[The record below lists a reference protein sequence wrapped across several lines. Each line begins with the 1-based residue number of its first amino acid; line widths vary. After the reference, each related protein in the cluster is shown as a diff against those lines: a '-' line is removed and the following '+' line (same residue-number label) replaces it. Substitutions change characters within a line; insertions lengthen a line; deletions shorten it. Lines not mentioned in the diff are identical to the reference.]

1 MRKCFLWLFTF
12 LAGCGLL
19 LPGTPALA
27 DPSIR
32 LFDDAGHAV
41 VLDAPARRI
50 VSLAPYLT
58 ELLYAAGAGDAIVGT
73 SEFSDYPQAARDI
86 PRIGGG
92 AGLDIE
98 SIIALQPDLVVAW
111 QSGNP
116 EGQLERLQALGT
128 TLFLSEPRQLLDVPG
143 TLVRLGKLAGSEQA
157 AQAAVRSFEVRHRKL
172 QQRYSGRPTVDV
184 FYQVWRQPLMTVNGE
199 HLISDVIRLCGGRN
213 VFSDLP
219 VLAPQIDIEAVLAA
233 DPAVI
238 IVGTGG
244 TSETAELQEWT
255 RWPML
260 AAVARG
266 HVYGVQREL
275 LVRHS
280 PRILDGAEQ
289 VCGILEKVRGEKS
302 EKSEVKREE

>member
-1 MRKCFLWLFTF
+1 MRTRFLWLVAT
-12 LAGCGLL
+12 LAACAPL
-19 LPGTPALA
+19 LPVPAQPA
-27 DPSIR
+27 VQVV
-32 LFDDAGHAV
+32 DDAGHTVELA
-41 VLDAPARRI
+41 APARRI

-58 ELLYAAGAGDAIVGT
+58 ELLFAAGAGEAIVGT
-73 SEFSDYPQAARDI
+73 SEFSDYPAAARDI

-92 AGLDIE
+92 GGLDIE
-98 SIIALQPDLVVAW
+98 AIIALQPDLVVAW

-116 EGQLERLQALGT
+116 GGQLERLQALGM

-143 TLVRLGKLAGSEQA
+143 TLARLGQLAGSEQA
-157 AQAAVRSFEVRHRKL
+157 AQAAVRAYETRHLGL
-172 QQRYSGRPTVDV
+172 QQRYSARPAVAV

-213 VFSDLP
+213 VFSNLP

-233 DPAVI
+233 DPEVI

-244 TSETAELQEWT
+244 TSETAELQDWS
-255 RWPML
+255 RWPVL
-260 AAVARG
+260 AAVEQG
-266 HVYGVQREL
+266 HLYGVQREL

-289 VCGILEKVRGEKS
+289 LCRILEKVRS
-302 EKSEVKREE
+302 ER

>member
-1 MRKCFLWLFTF
+1 MVVF
-12 LAGCGLL
+12 LL
-19 LPGTPALA
+19 LQWPLVSLQAAITVT
-27 DPSIR
+27 
-32 LFDDAGHAV
+32 DDAGQQ
-41 VLDAPARRI
+41 VLLEQPARRI
-50 VSLAPYLT
+50 VSLAPYLG
-58 ELLYAAGAGDAIVGT
+58 ELLFAAGAGKAVVGV
-73 SEFSDYPQAARDI
+73 SEFSDYPEAAAAVKHV
-86 PRIGGG
+86 GGG
-92 AGLDIE
+92 SGLDLEAIL
-98 SIIALQPDLVVAW
+98 ALQPDLVVAW

-116 EGQLERLQALGT
+116 VNQVERLRSLGLT
-128 TLFLSEPRQLLDVPG
+128 VFLSEPRQLLDVPG

>member
-1 MRKCFLWLFTF
+1 MRKCCLWLFTL
-12 LAGCGLL
+12 LATCSGLL
-19 LPGTPALA
+19 PDSLALA
-27 DPSIR
+27 DPAIEV
-32 LFDDAGHAV
+32 LDDAGHAV
-41 VLDAPARRI
+41 VLNAPARRI

-58 ELLYAAGAGDAIVGT
+58 ELLYAAGAGDMIVGT
-73 SEFSDYPQAARDI
+73 SEFSDYPAAARDI
-86 PRIGGG
+86 PRVSGG

-98 SIIALQPDLVVAW
+98 AVIALQPDLVLAW

-116 EGQLERLQALGT
+116 EGQLERLQALGMP
-128 TLFLSEPRQLLDVPG
+128 LFLSEPRRLPDVPR
-143 TLVRLGKLAGSEQA
+143 TLVRLGKLAGSEPV
-157 AQAAVRSFEVRHRKL
+157 AQAAARAFEARYREL
-172 QQRYSGRPTVDV
+172 QQRYSGRPTVAV

-238 IVGTGG
+238 IAGTGG
-244 TSETAELQEWT
+244 TSETVELQDWK

-266 HVYGVQREL
+266 NLYGVQREL

-289 VCGILEKVRGEKS
+289 VCGILEKVRS
-302 EKSEVKREE
+302 EK

>member
-1 MRKCFLWLFTF
+1 MRGRILC
-12 LAGCGLL
+12 L
-19 LPGTPALA
+19 LPMLVCCGMLLPDTPVLA
-27 DPSIR
+27 DSPIR
-32 LFDDAGHAV
+32 VRDDAGHV
-41 VLDAPARRI
+41 VELDAPARRI
-50 VSLAPYLT
+50 VSLAPNLT
-58 ELLYAAGAGDAIVGT
+58 ELLFAAGAGDRVAGT
-73 SEFSDYPQAARDI
+73 SEFSDYPAAARNI

-98 SIIALQPDLVVAW
+98 AIIALQPDLVVAW
-111 QSGNP
+111 ESGNP
-116 EGQLERLQALGT
+116 DGQLERLQRLGM

-143 TLVRLGKLAGSEQA
+143 TLVRLGQLAGSEQVAEA
-157 AQAAVRSFEVRHRKL
+157 AARAFELRYREL
-172 QQRYSGRPTVDV
+172 QRRYSTRPTVTV

-244 TSETAELQEWT
+244 TSEIAELQDWQ
-255 RWPML
+255 RWSML
-260 AAVARG
+260 TAVAQG
-266 HVYGVQREL
+266 HLYGVQREL

-289 VCGILEKVRGEKS
+289 VCGILEKVRNGEVRS
-302 EKSEVKREE
+302 EE

>member
-1 MRKCFLWLFTF
+1 MRKCCLWLFTL
-12 LAGCGLL
+12 LATCSGLL
-19 LPGTPALA
+19 PDSLALA
-27 DPSIR
+27 DSAIEV
-32 LFDDAGHAV
+32 LDDAGHAV
-41 VLDAPARRI
+41 VLNAPARRI

-58 ELLYAAGAGDAIVGT
+58 ELLYAAGAGDMIVGT
-73 SEFSDYPQAARDI
+73 SEFSDYPAAARDI
-86 PRIGGG
+86 PRVSGG

-98 SIIALQPDLVVAW
+98 AVIALQPDLVLAW

-116 EGQLERLQALGT
+116 EGQLERLQALGMP
-128 TLFLSEPRQLLDVPG
+128 LFLSEPRRLPDVPR
-143 TLVRLGKLAGSEQA
+143 TLVRLGKLAGSEPV
-157 AQAAVRSFEVRHRKL
+157 AQAAARAFEARYREL
-172 QQRYSGRPTVDV
+172 QQRYSGRPTVAV

-238 IVGTGG
+238 IAGTGG
-244 TSETAELQEWT
+244 TSETVELQDWK

-266 HVYGVQREL
+266 NLYGVQREL

-289 VCGILEKVRGEKS
+289 VCGILEKVRS
-302 EKSEVKREE
+302 EK

>member
-1 MRKCFLWLFTF
+1 MRKPFPWLVLT
-12 LAGCGLL
+12 LAACMLL
-19 LPGTPALA
+19 LPGTPVLA
-27 DPSIR
+27 EPAVR
-32 LFDDAGHAV
+32 VVDDAGHAV
-41 VLDAPARRI
+41 ELAAPARRI

-73 SEFSDYPQAARDI
+73 SEFSDYPAAARVI

-92 AGLDIE
+92 GGLDVEAIV
-98 SIIALQPDLVVAW
+98 ALRPDLVIAW

-116 EGQLERLQALGT
+116 GGQLERLRALGM

-143 TLVRLGKLAGSEQA
+143 TLARLGTLAGSEPV
-157 AQAAVRSFEVRHRKL
+157 AQAAVGAFETRYREL
-172 QQRYSGRPTVDV
+172 QQRYSARPTVTV
-184 FYQVWRQPLMTVNGE
+184 FYQVWRQPLMTVSGE

-233 DPAVI
+233 DPEVI

-244 TSETAELQEWT
+244 TSETAELQDWR

-260 AAVARG
+260 AAVAQG
-266 HVYGVQREL
+266 HLYGVQREL

-280 PRILDGAEQ
+280 PRILEGAGQ
-289 VCGILEKVRGEKS
+289 LCRILEKVR
-302 EKSEVKREE
+302 RERGM

>member
-1 MRKCFLWLFTF
+1 MRTRFLWLF
-12 LAGCGLL
+12 AIHAACGLL
-19 LPGTPALA
+19 LPGSPALA
-27 DPSIR
+27 DPMIR
-32 LFDDAGHAV
+32 VPDDAGHVV
-41 VLDAPARRI
+41 VLKAPARRI

-73 SEFSDYPQAARDI
+73 SEYSDYPAAARDI
-86 PRIGGG
+86 PRVGGG
-92 AGLDIE
+92 GGLDIE
-98 SIIALQPDLVVAW
+98 AIIALRPDLVVAW

-116 EGQLERLQALGT
+116 AGTLERLQTLGIP
-128 TLFLSEPRQLLDVPG
+128 LFLSEPRQLLDVPG
-143 TLVRLGKLAGSEQA
+143 TLVRLGKLAGREPV
-157 AQAAVRSFEVRHRKL
+157 AQAAAHAFEARYREL
-172 QQRYSGRPTVDV
+172 QQRYSGRPGVAV
-184 FYQVWRQPLMTVNGE
+184 FYQVWRQPLMTINGE

-233 DPAVI
+233 DPEVI

-244 TSETAELQEWT
+244 TSETAELQDWT

-266 HVYGVQREL
+266 HLYGVQREL

-289 VCGILEKVRGEKS
+289 VCGILEKVRS
-302 EKSEVKREE
+302 EK

>member
-1 MRKCFLWLFTF
+1 MCLFAF
-12 LAGCGLL
+12 LAGCGL
-19 LPGTPALA
+19 PATLTLA
-27 DPSIR
+27 DTPVR
-32 LFDDAGHAV
+32 VLDDAGQAV
-41 VLDAPARRI
+41 VLAAPARRI
-50 VSLAPYLT
+50 VSLAPNLT
-58 ELLYAAGAGDAIVGT
+58 ELLYAAGAGAAIVGT
-73 SEFSDYPQAARDI
+73 SEFSDYPAAARAI

-98 SIIALQPDLVVAW
+98 AIISLQPDLVVAW
-111 QSGNP
+111 QSGNHA
-116 EGQLERLQALGT
+116 GQLERLQALGM

-143 TLVRLGKLAGSEQA
+143 TLLRLGQLAGSEPV
-157 AQAAVRSFEVRHRKL
+157 AQAAAHSFDARYRDL
-172 QQRYSGRPTVDV
+172 QRRYSGRPTVTV
-184 FYQVWRQPLMTVNGE
+184 FYQVWRQPLMTVNGK

-244 TSETAELQEWT
+244 TSETAELQDWN

-260 AAVARG
+260 AAVVHG
-266 HVYGVQREL
+266 HLYGVQREL

-280 PRILDGAEQ
+280 PRILDGAAEL
-289 VCGILEKVRGEKS
+289 CRILEKVRS
-302 EKSEVKREE
+302 EE

>member
-1 MRKCFLWLFTF
+1 MRKRIVWLVAI

-19 LPGTPALA
+19 LPGMPVRA
-27 DPSIR
+27 DPAVR
-32 LFDDAGHAV
+32 VLDDAGHTI

-50 VSLAPYLT
+50 VSLAPNLT

-73 SEFSDYPQAARDI
+73 SEFSDYPAAARDI

-92 AGLDIE
+92 GGLDIE
-98 SIIALQPDLVVAW
+98 AIIALQPDLVVAW

-116 EGQLERLQALGT
+116 DGQLERLQALGM

-143 TLVRLGKLAGSEQA
+143 TLVRLGRLAGHEQV
-157 AQAAVRSFEVRHRKL
+157 AQAAARAFAVRYREL
-172 QQRYSGRPTVDV
+172 QRRYSERPTVDV
-184 FYQVWRQPLMTVNGE
+184 FYQVWRQPLMTVNGK

-219 VLAPQIDIEAVLAA
+219 VLAPQVDIEAVLAA

-244 TSETAELQEWT
+244 TSETAELQDWK

-260 AAVARG
+260 AAVAGG
-266 HVYGVQREL
+266 HLYGVQREL

-280 PRILDGAEQ
+280 PRILEGAGQ
-289 VCGILEKVRGEKS
+289 VCRILEKVRSEKGEKG
-302 EKSEVKREE
+302 KK

>member
-1 MRKCFLWLFTF
+1 MRNHILWLFAI
-12 LAGCGLL
+12 LAGCALL
-19 LPGTPALA
+19 LPGTAALA
-27 DPSIR
+27 DSPLQVI
-32 LFDDAGHAV
+32 DDAGNAV
-41 VLDAPARRI
+41 VLAAPARRI
-50 VSLAPYLT
+50 VSLAPGLT

-73 SEFSDYPQAARDI
+73 SEFSDYPAAARDL

-92 AGLDIE
+92 GGLDIE
-98 SIIALQPDLVVAW
+98 AIIALQPDLVVAW
-111 QSGNP
+111 ESGNP
-116 EGQLERLQALGT
+116 DGQLERLQALGM

-143 TLVRLGKLAGSEQA
+143 TLVRLGRLAGSEQV
-157 AQAAVRSFEVRHRKL
+157 AQAAARSYEARYRGL
-172 QQRYSGRPTVDV
+172 QQRYSGRPAVEV
-184 FYQVWRQPLMTVNGE
+184 FYQVWKQPLMTVNGE
-199 HLISDVIRLCGGRN
+199 HLISAVIRLCGGHN

-244 TSETAELQEWT
+244 TGETSELQDWS

-266 HVYGVQREL
+266 HLYGVQREL

-289 VCGILEKVRGEKS
+289 VCAILEKVRGEKS
-302 EKSEVKREE
+302 AAEKPGN

>member
-1 MRKCFLWLFTF
+1 MRKCIPWLFIN

-19 LPGTPALA
+19 LPGMPALA
-27 DPSIR
+27 DLVVR
-32 LFDDAGHAV
+32 VLDDAGHAV

-58 ELLYAAGAGDAIVGT
+58 ELLYAAGAGDTVVGT
-73 SEFSDYPQAARDI
+73 SEFSDYPEAARDI

-98 SIIALQPDLVVAW
+98 AIIALQPDLVVAW

-116 EGQLERLQALGT
+116 DGQLERLQALGI

-143 TLVRLGKLAGSEQA
+143 TLVRLGKLAGSEPV
-157 AQAAVRSFEVRHRKL
+157 AQATARAFDARYREL
-172 QQRYSGRPTVDV
+172 QQRYSGRPTVAV

-219 VLAPQIDIEAVLAA
+219 VLAPQIDVEAVLAA
-233 DPAVI
+233 NPAVI
-238 IVGTGG
+238 IAGTGG
-244 TSETAELQEWT
+244 TSETAELQDWMH
-255 RWPML
+255 WPML
-260 AAVARG
+260 TAVARG
-266 HVYGVQREL
+266 HLYGVQREL

-289 VCGILEKVRGEKS
+289 VCGILEKVRS
-302 EKSEVKREE
+302 EK

>member
-1 MRKCFLWLFTF
+1 MRKFFLWLFLS
-12 LAGCGLL
+12 LAACGWLL
-19 LPGTPALA
+19 RGAVALA
-27 DPSIR
+27 NMPVR
-32 LFDDAGHAV
+32 VVDDAGHTITLAE
-41 VLDAPARRI
+41 PARHV

-58 ELLYAAGAGDAIVGT
+58 ELLYAAGAGEAIVGT
-73 SEFSDYPQAARDI
+73 SEFSDYPLAAREI
-86 PRIGGG
+86 HRIGGG
-92 AGLDIE
+92 GGLDIE

-116 EGQLERLQALGT
+116 DGQLESLQALGM

-143 TLVRLGKLAGSEQA
+143 TLVRLGQLTGHEQVAKDA
-157 AQAAVRSFEVRHRKL
+157 AHAFDVRYREL
-172 QQRYSGRPTVDV
+172 QRRYSGRPIVDV

-199 HLISDVIRLCGGRN
+199 HLISAVIRLCGGRN

-219 VLAPQIDIEAVLAA
+219 VLAPQVDIEAVLAA

-238 IVGTGG
+238 IAGTGG
-244 TSETAELQEWT
+244 TSETAELLDWK

-260 AAVARG
+260 SAVAGG
-266 HVYGVQREL
+266 HLYGVQREL

-289 VCGILEKVRGEKS
+289 LCRILEKVRSDSIKMKS
-302 EKSEVKREE
+302 EG

>member
-1 MRKCFLWLFTF
+1 MRKCFLWLFAF

-19 LPGTPALA
+19 LPGMPVLA
-27 DPSIR
+27 DPAVR
-32 LFDDAGHAV
+32 VLDDAGHAV
-41 VLDAPARRI
+41 VLDVPARRI

-73 SEFSDYPQAARDI
+73 SEFSDYPAAARDI

-92 AGLDIE
+92 AGLDVE
-98 SIIALQPDLVVAW
+98 AIIALQPDLVIAW

-116 EGQLERLQALGT
+116 DGQLERLQALGM

-143 TLVRLGKLAGSEQA
+143 TLVRLGKLAGSEPV
-157 AQAAVRSFEVRHRKL
+157 AQAAARAFNARYRKL
-172 QQRYSGRPTVDV
+172 QQRYSGRPTVAV

-233 DPAVI
+233 NPAVI
-238 IVGTGG
+238 IAGTGG
-244 TSETAELQEWT
+244 TSETAELQDWK

-260 AAVARG
+260 TAVARG
-266 HVYGVQREL
+266 HLYGVQREL

-289 VCGILEKVRGEKS
+289 VCEILDKVRS
-302 EKSEVKREE
+302 ER

>member
-1 MRKCFLWLFTF
+1 MCLFAF
-12 LAGCGLL
+12 LAGCGL
-19 LPGTPALA
+19 PATLTLA
-27 DPSIR
+27 DTPVR
-32 LFDDAGHAV
+32 VLDDAGQAV
-41 VLDAPARRI
+41 VLAAPARRI
-50 VSLAPYLT
+50 VSLAPNLT
-58 ELLYAAGAGDAIVGT
+58 ELLYAAGAGAAIVGT
-73 SEFSDYPQAARDI
+73 SEFSDYPAAARAI

-98 SIIALQPDLVVAW
+98 AIISLQPDLVVAW

-116 EGQLERLQALGT
+116 AGQLERLQALGM

-143 TLVRLGKLAGSEQA
+143 TLLRLGQLAGSEPV
-157 AQAAVRSFEVRHRKL
+157 AQAASRTFNARYRDL

-184 FYQVWRQPLMTVNGE
+184 FYQVWWQPLMTVNGE

-219 VLAPQIDIEAVLAA
+219 VLAPQIDVEAVLAA

-244 TSETAELQEWT
+244 TSETAGLQDWN

-266 HVYGVQREL
+266 HLYGVQREL

-280 PRILDGAEQ
+280 PRILDGAAEL
-289 VCGILEKVRGEKS
+289 CRILDIVRCENS
-302 EKSEVKREE
+302 EKSGVKCHE